1 MNIFQAIIL
10 GIVEGVTEFLPVSS
24 TAHLIITSHILGIE
38 QTEFVKLFVVCI
50 QAAAVLAVVPLF
62 VRTCINN
69 PKLIVTVIAAFIPTA
84 LAGVLLHS
92 FIKDMFDYSFVIA
105 LALIA
110 GGVGL
115 ILVEHQRTKKG
126 IQERH
131 PPVPVQGAPGV
142 MTNGRTHITLWDGIM
157 MGAWQM
163 LAVVPGVSRSG
174 ATFIGGML
182 AGIDR
187 TALVTFSFLLS
198 VPTIIGASVFDFASA
213 DFQLTSQEAFML
225 CIGFLAA
232 WGSAV
237 LSVRTFL
244 SYVARHRFSVFGWY
258 RIALGCIL
266 LGLVGV
272 GLLA

>member
-10 GIVEGVTEFLPVSS
+10 GIVEGATEFLPISS
-24 TAHLIITSHILGIE
+24 TAHLIITAHILGVE
-38 QTEFVKLFVVCI
+38 QTEFVKLFEVCI

-62 VRTCINN
+62 VRTCIKT

-92 FIKDMFDYSFVIA
+92 FIKDLFDFSLVIA

-110 GGVGL
+110 GGIGL
-115 ILVEHQRTKKG
+115 IAVEYQREKKG

-131 PPVPVQGAPGV
+131 PPVPVPGTPGV

-213 DFQLTSQEAFML
+213 DFQLTTQEIFML
-225 CIGFLAA
+225 LVGFAAA

-237 LSVRTFL
+237 LSVRTLL
-244 SYVARHRFSVFGWY
+244 SYISRHRFTAFGWY
-258 RIALGCIL
+258 RIALGGIIL
-266 LGLVGV
+266 CLVGI